1 LEVESTKP
9 KTLTDQFEESW
20 KKDSKRNAATTIRN
34 EVKEWTG
41 DKAPIA
47 ARRWIWEIIQNA
59 VDVAIEKRRDSLQL
73 QITLSDGNMVV
84 KHDGGPFKLKEII
97 AIVSGGSS
105 KTPLPVRL
113 TGQFGK
119 GFLVTH
125 VVSKDVIVEGFVDRS
140 DIESMSNSNPPFR
153 FTLKRSSS
161 KVEDIEANIK
171 ECADELSRVIKD
183 TQIEQ
188 DWTRFTFLKP
198 DPAALKEGLSQLSKT
213 IPFVLLFNPVLEK
226 VTVDQGGQVQT
237 WVRGRSELSRTESG
251 VIVDRVPMTAPEGS
265 MSTIRV
271 SNGLLDVAVQ
281 LESPTGRLID
291 CRGVPTLFLNFPLY
305 DSNLGTCYAVNSPR
319 FNVDPNRG
327 FVERSADNMEILTAL
342 PGLVSA
348 LSDILVS
355 EKAANI
361 GKIAHF
367 DMKGL
372 TPERADYL
380 RLCAKRIPQ
389 VLADLRIVECN
400 AGSDTPRKS
409 VFPTGRYLGKDVE
422 GLTDLV
428 HALLVRGFQSA
439 PIDYLDWELI
449 ARGWEELG
457 FTDLKN
463 YSLQGIIS
471 ILPLLTSKLQ
481 PQDQPAFIGKTIRAL
496 FHAHNATH
504 SLPSDIASQKVLLN
518 QSLSLVEPQL
528 ASVDNSIPDDLK
540 AIAAELG
547 WNIRD
552 QLIHSQLLEDE
563 ETEKFIETRLCPG
576 RPKLGSKE
584 VVTDLW
590 KTYVYKWKENQKQPV
605 YRDGLQRFAVWIA
618 LNLGDS
624 AKEIL
629 DPEYLP
635 LLCAD
640 NQFRGCIDRQ
650 DYPFLW
656 PKAKWSEPLKKYG
669 QIFYD
674 SGILSVNY
682 ITSRPEEE
690 QDRLLSAFHSL
701 QVAYGNPMLTWAEK
715 SLKLEEATAVGEQGE
730 FRIAVD
736 VKECS
741 DIIGLQDMTSAVVGG
756 KDPSKAAAVLEFVFN
771 FVLEND
777 TSWTAPVA
785 LDQGR
790 SLYPS
795 YWLAVL
801 KTKDWVPSAD
811 GKHSEPLN
819 EENIERVL
827 LHISPLT
834 LSNNV
839 ETFLTKH
846 FNQSSSSL
854 LALRLRQVEP
864 SDQRMEVIGGLL
876 SLSPEQSKGVV
887 EKMRKHLENAKDWQ
901 INNTLGKTIE
911 KVVSKAF
918 EEMGFRTRWTG
929 IGSDFAVVGLLDQVG
944 ELLVFDPAKS
954 GSEILIEVKAT
965 TSNGVRMSL
974 AQAEESVNS
983 KARFLPCV
991 ADLRGSTVRD
1001 ELQDGADPKAELKDR
1016 IIQSLKFSTELWKK
1030 VETAVS
1036 EAKGLEGHQTNLKN
1050 FETEPGVRLNFEE
1063 GSIRVGVSDEVWGS
1077 GLSFQDGL
1085 TYCKDHLS
1093 GITNSDSGSS
1103 T

>member
-1 LEVESTKP
+1 MEPAKP

-20 KKDSKRNAATTIRN
+20 KKDSKRNAATTIKN

-59 VDVAIEKRRDSLQL
+59 ADVAIEKRRDSLQL
-73 QITLSDGNMVV
+73 QITLSDGDMVV

-105 KTPLPVRL
+105 KIPLPVRL

-125 VVSKDVIVEGFVDRS
+125 VVSKEVIVEGFVDRS
-140 DIESMSNSNPPFR
+140 DIEPMPSCNPPFR
-153 FTLKRSSS
+153 FTLRRSSP

-171 ECADELSRVIKD
+171 ECADELSRVVAD
-183 TQIEQ
+183 PQIEQ

-198 DPAALKEGLSQLSKT
+198 DPAALREGLSQLSKA
-213 IPFVLLFNPVLEK
+213 IPFVLLFNPVLQK
-226 VTVDQGGQVQT
+226 VTVDQGGQVQA
-237 WVRGRSELSRTESG
+237 WVRGRSELSRTDSD
-251 VIVDRVPMTAPEGS
+251 VIVDRVPITAPEGA
-265 MSTIRV
+265 MSAIRV
-271 SNGLLDVAVQ
+271 SNGPLDVAVQ
-281 LESPTGRLID
+281 VDSPSRRLID
-291 CRGVPTLFLNFPLY
+291 CRGIPTLFLNFPLY
-305 DSNLGTCYAVNSPR
+305 DSNLGTCYAINSPQ

-342 PGLVSA
+342 PDLIST
-348 LSDILVS
+348 LSNILVS
-355 EKAANI
+355 EKVANI

-372 TPERADYL
+372 IPERVDYL
-380 RLCAKRIPQ
+380 RSCAKRLPQ
-389 VLADLRIVECN
+389 VLADLGIVECS
-400 AGSDTPRKS
+400 AGLETPKKS
-409 VFPTGRYLGKDVE
+409 TFPSGRYLGKDVE

-428 HALLVRGFQSA
+428 HALLIRGFQSV

-449 ARGWEELG
+449 AREWGELD
-457 FTDLKN
+457 FSDLKN
-463 YSLQGIIS
+463 YSLQGIVS
-471 ILPLLTSKLQ
+471 ILPLLASKLQ
-481 PQDQPAFIGKTIRAL
+481 PQDRPAFVGKAIRAL
-496 FHAHNATH
+496 YHAHNATH

-540 AIAAELG
+540 AIATELG
-547 WNIRD
+547 WSIRD

-563 ETEKFIETRLCPG
+563 ETRKFIETGLCPG
-576 RPKLGSKE
+576 RPKLGSRE

-590 KTYVYKWKENQKQPV
+590 KTYVFKWKENQKQPT
-605 YRDGLQRFAVWIA
+605 YREGLQRFAVWVA
-618 LNLGDS
+618 LNLGVG

-640 NQFRGCIDRQ
+640 NQFRACIDRL

-682 ITSRPEEE
+682 ITPRPEEE

-715 SLKLEEATAVGEQGE
+715 SLKLEEATAVGEQSE
-730 FRIAVD
+730 FRMAVD
-736 VKECS
+736 VKACS

-756 KDPSKAAAVLEFVFN
+756 KDLSKAAAVLEFIFN

-777 TSWTAPVA
+777 SSWMVPVA
-785 LDQGR
+785 LDQDR

-811 GKHSEPLN
+811 GNHSEPLN
-819 EENIERVL
+819 DENIERVL

-834 LSNNV
+834 LNKSI
-839 ETFLTKH
+839 ETFLSKH
-846 FNQSSSSL
+846 FDQSPSSL

-901 INNTLGKTIE
+901 INNILGKTIE
-911 KVVSKAF
+911 KVVSKGF

-929 IGSDFAVVGLLDQVG
+929 IGSDLAVVGLLDQVG
-944 ELLVFDPAKS
+944 ELLVFDPTRS

-965 TSNGVRMSL
+965 TSNGIRMSL

-983 KARFLPCV
+983 KVRFLLCV

-1001 ELQDGADPKAELKDR
+1001 ELQDGADPKDELKDE
-1016 IIQSLKFSTELWKK
+1016 IIQSLRFSTGLWKK

-1036 EAKGLEGHQTNLKN
+1036 EAKSLEGHQTNLKN

-1063 GSIRVGVSDEVWGS
+1063 SSIRVGVSDEVWGS
-1077 GLSFQDGL
+1077 GLSFQDAL
-1085 TYCKDHLS
+1085 TYCKDHLN
-1093 GITNSDSGSS
+1093 GVTTSDSGSS